1 MSADPKDREYV
12 QPARQVDEG
21 EAAWVD
27 DDPTSGEYYEAVSLV
42 YRTLQCVDHCK
53 RAIAHAER
61 AGDHELSLLLEDVL
75 CDATLRA
82 RLVREALVGR
92 AVTGAPPSVAPQS
105 DIREL
110 SSRSARPITIPPS
123 SGDSAWECIPDAEGA
138 PPAVVVQAEG
148 RWFVL
153 PSGRRADC
161 GDRRVIRR
169 LLVRLARQRQHAP
182 GVPVSVEELL
192 RVGWPE
198 EPMPSDAGR
207 NRLRV
212 SIVRLR
218 RLGLQELLRSHQGGY
233 MIDPAVVVRI
243 VGDDP
248 WR

>member
-1 MSADPKDREYV
+1 MSADPKDRDESSL
-12 QPARQVDEG
+12 ARRLEG
-21 EAAWVD
+21 DSAWVD

-61 AGDHELSLLLEDVL
+61 AGDYELSLLLEDVL
-75 CDATLRA
+75 CDANLRA
-82 RLVREALVGR
+82 RLVREALASR
-92 AVTGAPPSVAPQS
+92 AATAAPTSAMPKS
-105 DIREL
+105 DIRDL
-110 SSRSARPITIPPS
+110 APRTTRSISGPPS
-123 SGDSAWECIPDAEGA
+123 SAQTPWEAMPDAEGA
-138 PPAVVVQAEG
+138 PAAVVVQGEG

-161 GDRRVIRR
+161 GDRKVIRR

-182 GVPVSVEELL
+182 GMPVSVEELL

-198 EPMPSDAGR
+198 EPLVTDTGR

-218 RLGLQELLRSHQGGY
+218 RLGLHELLRSHQGGY
-233 MIDPAVVVRI
+233 LIDPAVVVRI